1 MCNPNLITSLKEF
14 VCHLWRGLS
23 YRWISHMVGEGILAK
38 LKQTWNKKQI
48 FTRVDNLK
56 KDLVTNPSSFRM
68 AMSFSTVTGFQSLWM
83 LIDAILNVSSA
94 VSPSFKGQ
102 IYTKIS
108 ANVPNWVDPT
118 PSPSWIFATFFETFS
133 HFWIEPD
140 PDRESCQY
148 LPWPAPFQK
157 IQKVILG
164 VPPKQ

>member
-56 KDLVTNPSSFRM
+56 KDLVANPSSFRM
-68 AMSFSTVTGFQSLWM
+68 AMSFSTVTGFQSLWI

-108 ANVPNWVDPT
+108 TNVPNWVDPT
-118 PSPSWIFATFFETFS
+118 RSPPWIFATFFWNFFAFFDWTGPRLRLLS
-133 HFWIEPD
+133 I
-140 PDRESCQY
+140 
-148 LPWPAPFQK
+148 PAPARP
-157 IQKVILG
+157 LSEN
-164 VPPKQ
+164 PKSNSGGTP